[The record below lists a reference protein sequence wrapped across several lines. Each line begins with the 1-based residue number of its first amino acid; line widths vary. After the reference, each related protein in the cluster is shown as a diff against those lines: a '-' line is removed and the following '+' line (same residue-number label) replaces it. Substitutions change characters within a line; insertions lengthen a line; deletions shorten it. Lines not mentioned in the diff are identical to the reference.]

1 MKDTALFTQLLGL
14 GDPWK
19 ITAITS
25 DLTDKSITLQIDWP
39 KGTKGACSVCHALCS
54 VYDHRE
60 QRTWRHLDTM
70 QFKTQLVAQVPR
82 IHCKAHGIK
91 SLKVPWADTQARFT
105 HLFERFAIDVLSAA
119 SNKTQ
124 AAKLLGLSWD
134 EVHHIQS
141 RAVKRGMDRRSVEEV
156 KHLGIDE
163 KSFRKGQSYA
173 SLLYDLNASRVL
185 EVVADRTAESA
196 TALLSTLPEQ
206 QRNEVAAVAV
216 DMWVPFMTPVE
227 ATLPNAAIVHDKFHI
242 VSYLTKMVD
251 QVRRKENKT
260 LRAAGINDLVGSR
273 YTWLRNPDNWSEKD
287 EATFYGLQSKGLKVA
302 RAWAIKETLLDL
314 WTYSYDKPARAF
326 FKKGYWWATHSRL
339 KPVISVAKMLKK
351 HLDNIMTYLKHRITN
366 ATAEGFNSKIQT
378 IKSAAR
384 GFRNFEN
391 YRVSILF
398 HCGKLNLYPQD
409 SQ

>member
-1 MKDTALFTQLLGL
+1 M
-14 GDPWK
+14 
-19 ITAITS
+19 S
-25 DLTDKSITLQIDWP
+25 
-39 KGTKGACSVCHALCS
+39 
-54 VYDHRE
+54 
-60 QRTWRHLDTM
+60 
-70 QFKTQLVAQVPR
+70 
-82 IHCKAHGIK
+82 
-91 SLKVPWADTQARFT
+91 
-105 HLFERFAIDVLSAA
+105 
-119 SNKTQ
+119 
-124 AAKLLGLSWD
+124 
-134 EVHHIQS
+134 
-141 RAVKRGMDRRSVEEV
+141 
-156 KHLGIDE
+156 
-163 KSFRKGQSYA
+163 
-173 SLLYDLNASRVL
+173 
-185 EVVADRTAESA
+185 
-196 TALLSTLPEQ
+196 
-206 QRNEVAAVAV
+206 
-216 DMWVPFMTPVE
+216 
-227 ATLPNAAIVHDKFHI
+227 
-242 VSYLTKMVD
+242 
-251 QVRRKENKT
+251 
-260 LRAAGINDLVGSR
+260 
-273 YTWLRNPDNWSEKD
+273 NWSEKD